1 MSAAENLIPLH
12 FLFDEMEETI
22 MEKEYKTGLKYAMR
36 ELSEQ
41 YRAEHQYTLEEM
53 AEQLD
58 ISAKAYNNLKYE
70 KNSFSAS
77 TLLTLLIHLED
88 EQILGFVEDVRTL
101 RKKVWE
107 QKKKKNNLQWIDYC
121 MKSK

>member
-12 FLFDEMEETI
+12 FLFDEMEEMI

-107 QKKKKNNLQWIDYC
+107 QSN
-121 MKSK
+121 

>member
-1 MSAAENLIPLH
+1 MFAAGNLISLH
-12 FLFDEMEETI
+12 FLFDEMEECI
-22 MEKEYKTGLKYAMR
+22 MKEEYKLAVWYAVR
-36 ELSEQ
+36 KISED
-41 YRAEHQYTLEEM
+41 YRIEHQYTQEEM

-107 QKKKKNNLQWIDYC
+107 QSN
-121 MKSK
+121 

>member
-53 AEQLD
+53 AE
-58 ISAKAYNNLKYE
+58 
-70 KNSFSAS
+70 
-77 TLLTLLIHLED
+77 
-88 EQILGFVEDVRTL
+88 
-101 RKKVWE
+101 
-107 QKKKKNNLQWIDYC
+107 
-121 MKSK
+121 

>member
-58 ISAKAYNNLKYE
+58 ISAKAYNNLK
-70 KNSFSAS
+70 NSFSAS
-77 TLLTLLIHLED
+77 TLLMLLIHLED
-88 EQILGFVEDVRTL
+88 EQILGFVEDVRIL

-107 QKKKKNNLQWIDYC
+107 QSN
-121 MKSK
+121 

>member
-58 ISAKAYNNLKYE
+58 ISAKAYNNLKYG
-70 KNSFSAS
+70 FSAS
-77 TLLTLLIHLED
+77 TLLMLLIHLED
-88 EQILGFVEDVRTL
+88 EQILGFVEDVRIL

-107 QKKKKNNLQWIDYC
+107 QSN
-121 MKSK
+121 

>member
-12 FLFDEMEETI
+12 FLFDEMEEMI

-77 TLLTLLIHLED
+77 TLFIHLED

-107 QKKKKNNLQWIDYC
+107 QSN
-121 MKSK
+121 

>member
-58 ISAKAYNNLKYE
+58 IA
-70 KNSFSAS
+70 
-77 TLLTLLIHLED
+77 LIIRSEEHTSE
-88 EQILGFVEDVRTL
+88 
-101 RKKVWE
+101 
-107 QKKKKNNLQWIDYC
+107 LQ
-121 MKSK
+121 SH

>member
-12 FLFDEMEETI
+12 FLFDEMEEMI

-101 RKKVWE
+101 RKKVLE
-107 QKKKKNNLQWIDYC
+107 QSNRKNNLQWIDYC

>member
-1 MSAAENLIPLH
+1 
-12 FLFDEMEETI
+12 
-22 MEKEYKTGLKYAMR
+22 MR

-77 TLLTLLIHLED
+77 TLLMLLIHLED
-88 EQILGFVEDVRTL
+88 EQILGFVEDVRIL

-107 QKKKKNNLQWIDYC
+107 QSN
-121 MKSK
+121 

>member
-58 ISAKAYNNLKYE
+58 ISAKGYNNLKYE

-77 TLLTLLIHLED
+77 TLLMLLIHLED
-88 EQILGFVEDVRTL
+88 EQILGFVEDVRIL

-107 QKKKKNNLQWIDYC
+107 QSKKKNNLQWIDYC